1 MTETPATPS
10 VNLTRRSVIAGA
22 AAIGVSAA
30 LVACSDPTTQTPGGT
45 DAGDGSSKTVSAKTV
60 PVGSAVISGTVI
72 VSQPTEGTF
81 KAFSAICTHQQCIV
95 ARIEG
100 SRITCTCHGSQFSTK
115 DGSVITGPATAPLNP
130 MNVSADGDTLTI
142 S

>member
-1 MTETPATPS
+1 VAETS
-10 VNLTRRSVIAGA
+10 RRTF
-22 AAIGVSAA
+22 
-30 LVACSDPTTQTPGGT
+30 LVA
-45 DAGDGSSKTVSAKTV
+45 AGLAGVAGCAKYGEPKNPPSASAPANAVLGKTADI
-60 PVGSAVISGTVI
+60 PVGGGKIFAPNQVVVT
-72 VSQPTEGTF
+72 QPTQGTF

-115 DGSVITGPATAPLNP
+115 DGSVITGPATKPLNP
-130 MNVSADGDTLTI
+130 LNVAADGDTLTI

>member
-10 VNLTRRSVIAGA
+10 VNVSRRSVIAGA

-30 LVACSDPTTQTPGGT
+30 LVACSDPTTQTPSGT
-45 DAGDGSSKTVSAKTV
+45 GAGDGSGKTVSAKTV

-72 VSQPTEGTF
+72 VSQPTEGSF

-115 DGSVITGPATAPLNP
+115 DGSVITGPATKPLNP
-130 MNVSADGDTLTI
+130 LNVAADGDTLTV